1 MISEKELKV
10 IVEQVLSEM
19 KNKDFAASSK
29 DTGIRHHEADLIE
42 DTELSDITMVDMRK
56 QLLVPNPENREDYL
70 QMKAKTSARVGVWRA
85 GPRYKTEMLLRFR
98 ADHAVAMDAVF
109 TDVSEEILAEMNL
122 FTVKTKCKD
131 KDEYLTRPDLGRK
144 FDEEEV
150 AVMKEKCKMNPQ
162 VQVIV
167 ADGLSST
174 AIEANIRD
182 ILPVIFQGLE
192 GYGIKA
198 GTPFFIKYGRVP
210 SMDVVSEVIGA
221 DVTCLLVGERPGL
234 ATGESMSAYITY
246 KGTVGM
252 PEARRTVVSNV
263 HQGGTAAVEAG
274 AHIAHIL
281 KEILDQKKSGLELQ
295 L

>member
-19 KNKDFAASSK
+19 KNKDFVELRK
-29 DTGIRHHEADLIE
+29 DTENSQSEVDHID
-42 DTELSDITMVDMRK
+42 DNELSDITMVDMRK

-85 GPRYKTEMLLRFR
+85 GPRYKTETLLRFR

-109 TDVSEEILAEMNL
+109 TDVSDEIIAEMNL
-122 FTVKTKCKD
+122 FKVKTKCKD
-131 KDEYLTRPDLGRK
+131 KDEYLTRPDLGRQ
-144 FDEEEV
+144 FDDEEV
-150 AVMKEKCKMNPQ
+150 AVMKEKCKMKPQ

-182 ILPVIFQGLE
+182 ILPVLFQGLE
-192 GYGIKA
+192 GYGIKV

-221 DVTCLLVGERPGL
+221 DITCLFVGERPGL
-234 ATGESMSAYITY
+234 ATGESMSAYIAY

-252 PEARRTVVSNV
+252 PEARRTVVSNI

-281 KEILDQKKSGLELQ
+281 KEMLDQKKSGLELQ

>member
-1 MISEKELKV
+1 MSEKELKV

-19 KNKDFAASSK
+19 NNKDFAESKK
-29 DTGIRHHEADLIE
+29 DTGKSQSDVDHID
-42 DTELSDITMVDMRK
+42 DNELSDITMVDMRK

-85 GPRYKTEMLLRFR
+85 GPRYKTETLLRFR

-109 TDVSEEILAEMNL
+109 TDVSEEIIAEMNL

-144 FDEEEV
+144 FDDEEV
-150 AVMKEKCKMNPQ
+150 AIMKEKCKMNPQ

-174 AIEANIRD
+174 AVEANIRD

-210 SMDVVSEVIGA
+210 SMDVVSEVTGA
-221 DVTCLLVGERPGL
+221 DITCLLVGERPGL
-234 ATGESMSAYITY
+234 ATGESMSAYIAY

-252 PEARRTVVSNV
+252 PEARRTVVSNI

-281 KEILDQKKSGLELQ
+281 KEMLDQKKSGLELQ